1 MAMDGNPFGGTGA
14 GSTYTPMTD
23 VEREAV
29 SRLVEAGS
37 LRVHVVGWGVVNNP
51 RVIIGDLRIGL
62 QFRMDFTA
70 PEVPQP
76 NHYFDLELRTDTGL
90 LLYKERQPTIFN
102 NQPVQICAGMFLDL
116 VWDIAVRHMDPKLV
130 KALVP
135 GATGFT
141 SRWQDRDTGEMTLKG
156 NTRHMN
162 SETLQRLRQVR
173 VMEETAKADTK
184 EMAAKATAKAEVR
197 ELAAKKALAKL
208 K

>member
-1 MAMDGNPFGGTGA
+1 MAIDSNPFGSQGA

-51 RVIIGDLRIGL
+51 RVVIGDLRIGI
-62 QFRMDFTA
+62 QFRMDFDA
-70 PEVPQP
+70 PAVPQP
-76 NHYFDLELRTDTGL
+76 NHYFDLELRTDSGL

-102 NQPVQICAGMFLDL
+102 HQPVQICAGMYLDL
-116 VWDIAVRHMDPKLV
+116 AWDIAVRHMDPKIV

-141 SRWQDRDTGEMTLKG
+141 SRWQDRDTGEMTLTG
-156 NTRHMN
+156 NTQM
-162 SETLQRLRQVR
+162 SSDAKQRLRVVR
-173 VMEETAKADTK
+173 ALEESSKKDTK
-184 EMAAKATAKAEVR
+184 DQ
-197 ELAAKKALAKL
+197 AKKATKIAADRELVAKALVKL

>member
-1 MAMDGNPFGGTGA
+1 
-14 GSTYTPMTD
+14 MTD

-51 RVIIGDLRIGL
+51 RVVIGDLRIGI
-62 QFRMDFTA
+62 QFRMDFDA
-70 PEVPQP
+70 PAVPQP
-76 NHYFDLELRTDTGL
+76 NHYFDLELRTDSGL

-102 NQPVQICAGMFLDL
+102 HQPVQICAGMYLDL
-116 VWDIAVRHMDPKLV
+116 AWDIAVRHMDPKIV

-141 SRWQDRDTGEMTLKG
+141 SRWQDRDTGEMTLTG
-156 NTRHMN
+156 NTQM
-162 SETLQRLRQVR
+162 SSDAKQRLRVVR
-173 VMEETAKADTK
+173 ALEESSKKDTK
-184 EMAAKATAKAEVR
+184 DQ
-197 ELAAKKALAKL
+197 AKKATKIAADRELVAKALVKL

>member
-1 MAMDGNPFGGTGA
+1 MSVDSNPFGGTGA

-29 SRLVEAGS
+29 SRLVETGR
-37 LRVHVVGWGVVNNP
+37 LRVHVVGWGVVNSP
-51 RVIIGDLRIGL
+51 RVIIGDLRIGI
-62 QFRMDFTA
+62 QFRLDFNA
-70 PEVPQP
+70 PAAPQP
-76 NHYFDLELRTDTGL
+76 NHYFDLELRTDSGL

-116 VWDIAVRHMDPKLV
+116 VWDIAIRHMDPKIV

-156 NTRHMN
+156 NTRHMTA
-162 SETLQRLRQVR
+162 ETLQRLKQVR
-173 VMEETAKADTK
+173 VMEEVSKADTK
-184 EMAAKATAKAEVR
+184 EMAAKATAKAEGL
-197 ELAAKKALAKL
+197 ELAAKKALIKL